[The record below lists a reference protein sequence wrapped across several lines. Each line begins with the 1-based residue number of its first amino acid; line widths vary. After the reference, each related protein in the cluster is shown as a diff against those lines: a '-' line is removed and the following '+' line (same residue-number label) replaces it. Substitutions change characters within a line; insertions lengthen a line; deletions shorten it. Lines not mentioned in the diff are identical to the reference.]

1 MANWFLFSWIMI
13 IFFFLFASFSRLLGT
28 PGSQLMLLLRSRL
41 LSLLIVMTLLLVFLL
56 LLLEVVCS
64 GFLIVDFLLRF
75 D

>member
-1 MANWFLFSWIMI
+1 MI
-13 IFFFLFASFSRLLGT
+13 VFFFVFASFSGLLGILD
-28 PGSQLMLLLRSRL
+28 SQLMLLLRSRL